1 MSEEERERWLNA
13 LNKKN
18 TESEKRWSL
27 AVILSIFFGLL
38 GVDRFYLGYIGCGF
52 FKMVTI
58 GGLGI
63 WWIIDILL
71 LLCNRMRDANG
82 RIVH

>member
-1 MSEEERERWLNA
+1 MNEEERVQWINI
-13 LNKKN
+13 LNKKT
-18 TESEKRWSL
+18 TESEKKWSL
-27 AVILSIFFGLL
+27 AIILSIFFGVF
-38 GVDRFYLGYIGCGF
+38 GGDRFYLGYVGCGF
-52 FKMVTI
+52 LKMITF

-71 LLCNRMRDANG
+71 LLFRKMRDANG